1 MRTNC
6 SYCPV
11 SCRDGRWRMKGD
23 RQRPLWVPLHFVLL
37 LVLLHCVDQM
47 LKNTV
52 RPRRPGGKRM
62 FEVDFTGRLMR
73 TFVIICYFD
82 VDLVLKKIAFFLSVA
97 CATAMVY
104 GNLPARHIS
113 LCEQQGVSES
123 ICAGSD
129 PRG

>member
-1 MRTNC
+1 
-6 SYCPV
+6 
-11 SCRDGRWRMKGD
+11 
-23 RQRPLWVPLHFVLL
+23 
-37 LVLLHCVDQM
+37 
-47 LKNTV
+47 
-52 RPRRPGGKRM
+52 
-62 FEVDFTGRLMR
+62 MR

-123 ICAGSD
+123 VCTAAEWDNEKVNLLPGYD
-129 PRG
+129 PEYMKANAELQAQTRADKTVAIKA

>member
-1 MRTNC
+1 
-6 SYCPV
+6 
-11 SCRDGRWRMKGD
+11 
-23 RQRPLWVPLHFVLL
+23 
-37 LVLLHCVDQM
+37 
-47 LKNTV
+47 
-52 RPRRPGGKRM
+52 
-62 FEVDFTGRLMR
+62 MR

-123 ICAGSD
+123 ICAAAEWD
-129 PRG
+129 NENINLLPDYNPEYIKANTELQAQTRADKTVAIKA